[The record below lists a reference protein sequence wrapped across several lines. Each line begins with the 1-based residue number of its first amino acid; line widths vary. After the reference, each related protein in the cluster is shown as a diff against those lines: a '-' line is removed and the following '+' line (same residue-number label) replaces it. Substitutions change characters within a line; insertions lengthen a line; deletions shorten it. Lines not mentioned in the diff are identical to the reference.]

1 MSSLKERNEK
11 VCLNCGTDLYGRYCH
26 ACGQENV
33 QPRRPFWEIPWHFVN
48 NIVNVDGKFFSSFYA
63 LLFKPGFLAREFV
76 SGHRTRHYDAVRAYL
91 FTSFLFFFVA
101 AVIFSSAREVVDT
114 GEEQI
119 RAVAADS
126 LRLQQELSKAD
137 STLKVQ
143 TGNALALHPDSIKA
157 AVAAREGRGNV
168 TFNGANDV
176 KDFISRYEKD
186 LQYMLWFSLPGFA
199 LILKLLYIRRK
210 IFLWDHLVF
219 ALYLY
224 SFNFLMICVAFL
236 LVRFC
241 DWVLPEVAGD
251 LILPWLEFLLFMAAM
266 IYAYLSMR
274 NFYGQGYGKTAL
286 KFVLLSIMT
295 LFLFLVEMILV
306 FMVEYREQLFA

>member
-11 VCLNCGTDLYGRYCH
+11 VCLNCGTDLCGRYCH

-137 STLKVQ
+137 STLK
-143 TGNALALHPDSIKA
+143 
-157 AVAAREGRGNV
+157 
-168 TFNGANDV
+168 
-176 KDFISRYEKD
+176 
-186 LQYMLWFSLPGFA
+186 
-199 LILKLLYIRRK
+199 
-210 IFLWDHLVF
+210 
-219 ALYLY
+219 
-224 SFNFLMICVAFL
+224 
-236 LVRFC
+236 
-241 DWVLPEVAGD
+241 
-251 LILPWLEFLLFMAAM
+251 
-266 IYAYLSMR
+266 
-274 NFYGQGYGKTAL
+274 
-286 KFVLLSIMT
+286 
-295 LFLFLVEMILV
+295 
-306 FMVEYREQLFA
+306 